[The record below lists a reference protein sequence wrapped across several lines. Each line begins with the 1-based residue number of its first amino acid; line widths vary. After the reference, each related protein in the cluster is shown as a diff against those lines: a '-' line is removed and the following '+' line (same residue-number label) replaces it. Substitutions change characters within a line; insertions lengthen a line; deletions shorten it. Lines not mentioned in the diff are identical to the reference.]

1 MRIPFQNNDIVVY
14 AFTLLEAKVILEP
27 SDRSF
32 QRIEAIKSL
41 FADMYEIPF
50 TILLFVLLLGG
61 FVTFLEVLFRMPTGR
76 LSHSILYVV
85 TSIFV
90 AVEGV
95 RCSINI
101 PLVSLVSTGFFL
113 AFVAELS
120 ALFDSKYG
128 LVKKQKLVRKGFVSD
143 NTQIDEEYV
152 GWDKYADKLADRL
165 VHTDVSNAS
174 FATALTGKWGTGKT
188 TFLELLRKNLQGQ
201 DVIVVDFNPW
211 MSDSSKMIVNDFF
224 NTLKDAL
231 NGKDITVDKVIDKYV
246 RLLVNWQNPSLQ
258 PLLTKWLGGEEK
270 QGLQAARG
278 QISEK
283 LSQLDNPIFV
293 FIDDTDRLQK
303 EEILEVMKLIRNTA
317 NFCNVFYIVTF
328 DKQYVVDSL
337 EKAGITDSALYLKK
351 IFQMELK
358 FPMYE
363 GYLFTHFL
371 LHELEYYHQLEDAEL
386 RTYLSSIEMQIKE
399 SGVTIR
405 DYFDNFRDV
414 KRFVNEFLLILDYI
428 EGQGLVRDF
437 NLHDLFLTELLGYS
451 DESTYNLLKT
461 EPLEFLVD
469 EENSSVFK
477 LRADVHQKS
486 KVSENTYN
494 VLYAIFAQKL
504 SFQRETDFAKM
515 RRKNKFFTYFSL
527 RPFAYQMGI
536 TEFLNILRFSSP
548 EEIKAIIAKTN
559 NGIFSKGNHLYELLL
574 ESRIRIMEKRRLSNY
589 FVILEEW
596 TKLNIHFDREK
607 IVLLYDFILV
617 SKLKEP
623 SCTKVVNIAMKRIF
637 SYLMQDFDVG
647 CCLLQRIL
655 ASMLNGKYIK
665 KNNSYKTVLTC
676 KNSYYSYTIIDFK
689 GKCAQEF
696 LEKVKPSIYSIYETG
711 RLHEFIENT
720 VIYSLSSE
728 PGTPLMSSVEDELIE
743 YFSKSK
749 ESNDYHKFFERFHY
763 SNIERGDAIMDLEEM
778 NDLGNDIKKYFV
790 SLNFYVRFMQECFVY
805 ERIEILKNYLKKN
818 YIG

>member
-246 RLLVNWQNPSLQ
+246 RLLVN
-258 PLLTKWLGGEEK
+258 
-270 QGLQAARG
+270 
-278 QISEK
+278 
-283 LSQLDNPIFV
+283 
-293 FIDDTDRLQK
+293 
-303 EEILEVMKLIRNTA
+303 
-317 NFCNVFYIVTF
+317 
-328 DKQYVVDSL
+328 
-337 EKAGITDSALYLKK
+337 
-351 IFQMELK
+351 
-358 FPMYE
+358 
-363 GYLFTHFL
+363 
-371 LHELEYYHQLEDAEL
+371 
-386 RTYLSSIEMQIKE
+386 
-399 SGVTIR
+399 
-405 DYFDNFRDV
+405 
-414 KRFVNEFLLILDYI
+414 
-428 EGQGLVRDF
+428 
-437 NLHDLFLTELLGYS
+437 
-451 DESTYNLLKT
+451 
-461 EPLEFLVD
+461 
-469 EENSSVFK
+469 
-477 LRADVHQKS
+477 
-486 KVSENTYN
+486 
-494 VLYAIFAQKL
+494 
-504 SFQRETDFAKM
+504 
-515 RRKNKFFTYFSL
+515 
-527 RPFAYQMGI
+527 
-536 TEFLNILRFSSP
+536 
-548 EEIKAIIAKTN
+548 
-559 NGIFSKGNHLYELLL
+559 
-574 ESRIRIMEKRRLSNY
+574 
-589 FVILEEW
+589 
-596 TKLNIHFDREK
+596 
-607 IVLLYDFILV
+607 
-617 SKLKEP
+617 
-623 SCTKVVNIAMKRIF
+623 
-637 SYLMQDFDVG
+637 
-647 CCLLQRIL
+647 
-655 ASMLNGKYIK
+655 
-665 KNNSYKTVLTC
+665 
-676 KNSYYSYTIIDFK
+676 
-689 GKCAQEF
+689 
-696 LEKVKPSIYSIYETG
+696 
-711 RLHEFIENT
+711 
-720 VIYSLSSE
+720 
-728 PGTPLMSSVEDELIE
+728 
-743 YFSKSK
+743 
-749 ESNDYHKFFERFHY
+749 
-763 SNIERGDAIMDLEEM
+763 
-778 NDLGNDIKKYFV
+778 
-790 SLNFYVRFMQECFVY
+790 
-805 ERIEILKNYLKKN
+805 
-818 YIG
+818 

>member
-32 QRIEAIKSL
+32 QGIEEIKNL
-41 FADMYEIPF
+41 LADMYEIPF
-50 TILLFVLLLGG
+50 DILLFILLLGG
-61 FVTFLEVLFRMPTGR
+61 FVTFLEVLLRKPTGR

-85 TSIFV
+85 TSVFV
-90 AVEGV
+90 VVEGV

-101 PLVSLVSTGFFL
+101 PLVSLVSTGLFL

-120 ALFDSKYG
+120 ALIDSKYG
-128 LVKKQKLVRKGFVSD
+128 LVKKQKLVRKGFISD

-188 TFLELLRKNLQGQ
+188 TFLELLRKNLLGK

-246 RLLVNWQNPSLQ
+246 RLLVNWQNSSLLPQ
-258 PLLTKWLGGEEK
+258 LTKWLSGEDR
-270 QGLQAARG
+270 QGLQSVRG

-317 NFCNVFYIVTF
+317 NFSNVLYIVTF
-328 DKQYVVDSL
+328 DKQYVVESL

-351 IFQMELK
+351 IFQLELK

-371 LHELEYYHQLEDAEL
+371 LHELEHFHQLQDVGL
-386 RTYLSSIEMQIKE
+386 RTSLASIEMQINE

-414 KRFVNEFLLILDYI
+414 KRFVNEFLLTLDYI
-428 EGQGLVRDF
+428 EGQRLVRDF
-437 NLHDLFLTELLGYS
+437 NLHDLFLAELLGYT
-451 DESTYNLLKT
+451 DEAAYNLLKI

-469 EENSSVFK
+469 KEDSSVFK
-477 LRADVHQKS
+477 LRADVHKKS

-494 VLYAIFAQKL
+494 ILHAIFAHRL
-504 SFQRETDFAKM
+504 SFLRETDFTRM

-536 TEFLNILRFSSP
+536 TEFLNILQYSSS

-559 NGIFSKGNHLYELLL
+559 NGIFSKDNHLYELLL

-607 IVLLYDFILV
+607 IVFLYDFILV
-617 SKLKEP
+617 SKLKE
-623 SCTKVVNIAMKRIF
+623 SSYTKVTNIAMKRIF
-637 SYLMQDFDVG
+637 SYLMQDIDVG

-655 ASMLNGKYIK
+655 ASMLNGKYVKTANI
-665 KNNSYKTVLTC
+665 YKAVLTC
-676 KNSYYSYTIIDFK
+676 QNNDYDYTIRDFRRR
-689 GKCAQEF
+689 CAIEF

-711 RLHEFIENT
+711 RLHEFIESS
-720 VIYSLSSE
+720 VIYSPTSE

-743 YFSKSK
+743 YFSKTK

-763 SNIERGDAIMDLEEM
+763 PNIERGDAIMDLEEM

-818 YIG
+818 I